1 MLSLQQSTITV
12 QVFLP
17 LHWFLRQFLLMG
29 LLLVSSDSFYPLVCL
44 SYFDES
50 DLSFDFTSLTDLRRI
65 VEFFSFFRF
74 LFVRVY

>member
-1 MLSLQQSTITV
+1 
-12 QVFLP
+12 
-17 LHWFLRQFLLMG
+17 MG
-29 LLLVSSDSFYPLVCL
+29 LLLVRFDTFYPLVCL

-65 VEFFSFFRF
+65 VDFFSLFRF